1 MTEPDASSARSGSD
15 PLSASALRAAGVA
28 HDVNQML
35 AVIIGRAELLLRR
48 TPDMQPHLE
57 AILLAARD
65 AGIMLGRLEGGRADR
80 TGVGAMPATGLL
92 RVVNE
97 ASCLVLPPDGQ
108 WRGSNPAVG
117 GWTLDNRLD
126 PTAGLAVADSVLR
139 EVLTNLLLNALG
151 VMPDGGHIVVD
162 SERRDGDR
170 CLRVSDSGP
179 GLVNDGAARIFEA
192 GYSTSGRAGRGIGL
206 AACRQLLEAHGG
218 TLSVQP
224 QGGPGAIFMITAPA
238 ADVGAPGTTPA
249 DSRQAGAGGTEPA
262 LKDPAVVVIDDE
274 PAVREMLADV
284 LGELGC
290 RVVCHRDGASALMA
304 GAPGEAAVALVDRRL
319 PGMDGVELA
328 GRLRER
334 RASLAVVVMTG
345 WDREETT
352 PPPAVVDFTAHKPL
366 GMEVLQDLL
375 TRASALHERRRRD
388 EGLTQG
394 GS

>member
-1 MTEPDASSARSGSD
+1 MTESDAGSARSGSD
-15 PLSASALRAAGVA
+15 PLSASALRAAGVV

-48 TPDMQPHLE
+48 APDGQPHLE

-65 AGIMLGRLEGGRADR
+65 AGSMLGRLEGGRA
-80 TGVGAMPATGLL
+80 GQAVAGATPAAGLW

-108 WRGSNPAVG
+108 WRGSSPAAG
-117 GWTLDNRLD
+117 CWTLDNRLE
-126 PTAGLAVADSVLR
+126 PAAGLAVADSVLR

-151 VMPDGGHIVVD
+151 VLPDGGHIVVD
-162 SERRDGDR
+162 SQRRNGDR

-179 GLVNDGAARIFEA
+179 GLPNDGAACIFQA
-192 GYSTSGRAGRGIGL
+192 GYTTSGREGRGIGL

-224 QGGPGAIFMITAPA
+224 RGGPGAIFMVTAPA
-238 ADVGAPGTTPA
+238 ADAGAPGTTPT
-249 DSRQAGAGGTEPA
+249 DSPQVLAGGAESV
-262 LKDPAVVVIDDE
+262 LKDLAVVVIDDE
-274 PAVREMLADV
+274 AAVRDMLADV

-290 RVVCHRDGASALMA
+290 RVVCHRDGASALTA

-345 WDREETT
+345 WDCEET
-352 PPPAVVDFTAHKPL
+352 PPPAAVVDFTAHKPL
-366 GMEVLQDLL
+366 GLDALQDLL
-375 TRASALHERRRRD
+375 TRASVLHEERRRD